1 MRTQKAE
8 FPFAL
13 AFNTTFPLGNSLQT
27 RGPGGSSY
35 STTPLG
41 NSLVTRGTSTKK
53 DEGKATGVIVMPAGT
68 GR

>member
-13 AFNTTFPLGNSLQT
+13 AFNTTSPLGNSLQT
-27 RGPGGSSY
+27 RGPSGATY

-53 DEGKATGVIVMPAGT
+53 DDGKATRVIVVPSNK
-68 GR
+68 